1 MTAQVTGSHVY
12 AMKKLKYLRNSG
24 FKVEYGNY
32 RLGLTISDTWHIEQ
46 RHLLQPWIT
55 FTVISPIVNLLKC
68 YFSYTCVQ
76 Q

>member
-46 RHLLQPWIT
+46 RHLLQP
-55 FTVISPIVNLLKC
+55 
-68 YFSYTCVQ
+68 
-76 Q
+76 